1 LYLEREP
8 GRDLMKRLNIFVD
21 ETGEFGFDDG
31 SSRLYGVSFTFHEQ
45 NDDISPELNILNN
58 NLSKLGYNGMIHMA
72 DLILRRGDYT
82 HFDIIKRKKI
92 FNAIYQFSRRI
103 KVKYTSI
110 IVDKKY
116 NKSIRL
122 LRKALITEIRDIV
135 NSNIDYFKRFDRIV
149 MYYDNGQENLSV
161 ILESIFDVFD
171 NFEHIVEFDHV
182 EKRLFQVSDML
193 TFIDKYDYKY
203 KNKISISK
211 SEKFFFSNEEI
222 RRVLKELNKKRF

>member
-1 LYLEREP
+1 
-8 GRDLMKRLNIFVD
+8 MKRLNIFVD

-110 IVDKKY
+110 FVDKKY

>member
-1 LYLEREP
+1 
-8 GRDLMKRLNIFVD
+8 MKRLNIFVD

-58 NLSKLGYNGMIHMA
+58 NLSKLGYYGMIHMA
-72 DLILRRGDYT
+72 DLILRRGDYS
-82 HFDIIKRKKI
+82 HFDIIMRKKI
-92 FNAIYQFSRRI
+92 FNTIYQFSRRI

-182 EKRLFQVSDML
+182 EK
-193 TFIDKYDYKY
+193 
-203 KNKISISK
+203 KIIS
-211 SEKFFFSNEEI
+211 SF
-222 RRVLKELNKKRF
+222 

>member
-1 LYLEREP
+1 
-8 GRDLMKRLNIFVD
+8 MKRLNIFVD

>member
-1 LYLEREP
+1 
-8 GRDLMKRLNIFVD
+8 MKRLNIFVD

-45 NDDISPELNILNN
+45 NDDISLELNILNN